1 MSKKKYFYGLI
12 STAQELKALHDEAAL
27 HGKNAVGLSRGKNF
41 YVWDVNINNIRTIK
55 TEEAA
60 SLLELTV
67 RQVDQIINTNAA
79 VVFEEPEPVVES
91 LPVEPQVAP
100 LEEIP
105 LEDKQTPAVEET
117 ALVEPI
123 NEPKPVDTY
132 PATPKEL
139 GEKNEE
145 CNCPLK
151 ELLDAIIPALIKFR
165 AELDEK

>member
-1 MSKKKYFYGLI
+1 MSNKKYFYGPI

-27 HGKNAVGLSRGKNF
+27 HGKKAVGLSRGKNF
-41 YVWDVNINNIRTIK
+41 YVWDANINNIRTIK

-60 SLLELTV
+60 RLLELTV

-79 VVFEEPEPVVES
+79 VVFEEPESVVES
-91 LPVEPQVAP
+91 LPVEPEVAP

-105 LEDKQTPAVEET
+105 LGDTQTPAVEEI

-123 NEPKPVDTY
+123 NEPEPVAIY
-132 PATPKEL
+132 PAAPEES
-139 GEKNEE
+139 GEKTKE

-151 ELLDAIIPALIKFR
+151 ELLDTIIPALIKFR
-165 AELDEK
+165 AELEQK